1 MILAERAARI
11 AAETKAAEASAVRQ
25 GLTLEIERLKLE
37 IARLRRERFGPSAE
51 RSARLKQLELSLEDL
66 EEAAAEAD
74 AAQAPDAGETTEVR
88 AFARRKPARRPLP
101 EHLPRTRVVYP
112 APAACPCCGGRVRK
126 LGEVVTESLE
136 RVPAS
141 WFVVQHVREKVSCR
155 ACEAITEAPAPFHPI
170 ARGRA
175 GPNLLAEV
183 VFAKYGLH
191 LPLHRQSERFAREGV
206 PIEVSTLADWV
217 GPSRSRSSRWWRRS
231 RPMCWQAPA
240 SMPMTRPC
248 RCWPKARPEPGG
260 CGRWCGMTDRLVGR
274 TRPRQP
280 TSTRRIGG

>member
-11 AAETKAAEASAVRQ
+11 AAEAKAAEASAVRQ

-51 RSARLKQLELSLEDL
+51 RSARLEQLELSLEDL
-66 EEAAAEAD
+66 EEAAAEAE
-74 AAQAPDAGETTEVR
+74 AAQAADPDETTEVR
-88 AFARRKPARRPLP
+88 GFTRRKPARRPLP

-217 GPSRSRSSRWWRRS
+217 GRGLGRA
-231 RPMCWQAPA
+231 QAA
-240 SMPMTRPC
+240 GGGDQGACAGGRAHPC
-248 RCWPKARPEPGG
+248 R
-260 CGRWCGMTDRLVGR
+260 
-274 TRPRQP
+274 
-280 TSTRRIGG
+280 